1 MENQQTDLQTVGE
14 NFRTL
19 QTKRANAQ
27 IELRNLEM
35 ELQQTEFRKA
45 IQEKRME
52 VAELEKKESEMKANI
67 MNWMLQN
74 QLKSIEF
81 TFQKFT
87 VKKNPWSL
95 VIEDE
100 SKIPDE
106 FKKEKVEIVIDK
118 KAIKDKI
125 ANGENVDGASVT
137 YSHSL
142 VITPK

>member
-100 SKIPDE
+100 SKIPNE

>member
-52 VAELEKKESEMKANI
+52 VAELEKKESEMKSNI

>member
-1 MENQQTDLQTVGE
+1 MENQQTDLQMVGE

-100 SKIPDE
+100 SKIPNE

>member
-1 MENQQTDLQTVGE
+1 MENQQTDLQMVGE

-35 ELQQTEFRKA
+35 ELQQTEFRKQ

>member
-1 MENQQTDLQTVGE
+1 MENQQTDLQIVGE

-118 KAIKDKI
+118 KAIKEKI
-125 ANGENVDGASVT
+125 QNWENVDGAIVN
-137 YSHSL
+137 YWHSL

>member
-1 MENQQTDLQTVGE
+1 MENQQTDLQMVGE

-52 VAELEKKESEMKANI
+52 VAELEKKESEMKTNI

>member
-1 MENQQTDLQTVGE
+1 MENQQTDLQMVGE

>member
-1 MENQQTDLQTVGE
+1 MENQQTDLQMVGE

-45 IQEKRME
+45 IQEKKME

-125 ANGENVDGASVT
+125 TNGENVDGASVT

>member
-1 MENQQTDLQTVGE
+1 MENQQTDLQTFGE
-14 NFRTL
+14 NYRTI
-19 QTKRANAQ
+19 QTSRAKAQ
-27 IELRNLEM
+27 LELRDMEA
-35 ELQQTEFRKA
+35 ELQQTEFRKQ
-45 IQEKRME
+45 IQAKRME
-52 VAELEKKESEMKANI
+52 VAELEKKESEIKQNI
-67 MNWMLQN
+67 VNWMLQN

-106 FKKEKVEIVIDK
+106 FKKEKTEIVIDK

-125 ANGENVDGASVT
+125 SSGENVDGASIK
-137 YSHSL
+137 SSFSL

>member
-27 IELRNLEM
+27 MELRDLEM
-35 ELQQTEFRKA
+35 ELQQTEFRKQ
-45 IQEKRME
+45 IQAKRME
-52 VAELEKKESEMKANI
+52 VAELEKKENDMKQNI
-67 MNWMLQN
+67 VNSMLQN

-106 FKKEKVEIVIDK
+106 FKKEKTEIVIDK

-125 ANGENVDGASVT
+125 QNGENVDGASIK
-137 YSHSL
+137 SSFSL

>member
-1 MENQQTDLQTVGE
+1 MENQQTDLQMVGE

-19 QTKRANAQ
+19 QTKRATAQ

>member
-1 MENQQTDLQTVGE
+1 MENQQTDLQMVGE

-81 TFQKFT
+81 TFQKCT

>member
-1 MENQQTDLQTVGE
+1 MENQQTDLQMVGE

-87 VKKNPWSL
+87 VKKNPWLL

>member
-1 MENQQTDLQTVGE
+1 MENEQTDLQTFGE

-27 IELRNLEM
+27 MELRDLEM
-35 ELQQTEFRKA
+35 ELQQTEFRKQ
-45 IQEKRME
+45 IQAKKME
-52 VAELEKKESEMKANI
+52 VAELEKKETEMKQQI
-67 MNWMLQN
+67 VNWMLQN

-95 VIEDE
+95 LIEDE

-106 FKKEKVEIVIDK
+106 FKKEKTEIVIDK

-125 ANGENVDGASVT
+125 QNGENVDGAMIT

>member
-1 MENQQTDLQTVGE
+1 MENQQTDLQTFGE
-14 NFRTL
+14 NYRTI
-19 QTKRANAQ
+19 QTSRAKAQ
-27 IELRNLEM
+27 LELRDMEA
-35 ELQQTEFRKA
+35 ELQQTEFRKQ
-45 IQEKRME
+45 IQAKRME
-52 VAELEKKESEMKANI
+52 VAELEKKESEIKQNI
-67 MNWMLQN
+67 VNWMLQN

-100 SKIPDE
+100 SKIPDA
-106 FKKEKVEIVIDK
+106 FKKEKTEIVIDK

-125 ANGENVDGASVT
+125 QNGENVDGASIK
-137 YSHSL
+137 SSFSL

>member
-1 MENQQTDLQTVGE
+1 MENQQTDLQMVGE

-52 VAELEKKESEMKANI
+52 VAELEKKESEMKENI

>member
-1 MENQQTDLQTVGE
+1 MENQQTDLQTFGE
-14 NFRTL
+14 NYRTI
-19 QTKRANAQ
+19 QTSRAKAQ
-27 IELRNLEM
+27 LELRDMEA
-35 ELQQTEFRKA
+35 ELQQTEFRKQ
-45 IQEKRME
+45 IQAKRME
-52 VAELEKKESEMKANI
+52 VAELEKKESEIKQNI
-67 MNWMLQN
+67 VNWMLQN

-106 FKKEKVEIVIDK
+106 FKKEKTEIVIDK

-125 ANGENVDGASVT
+125 ANGENVDGASIK
-137 YSHSL
+137 SSFSL

>member
-27 IELRNLEM
+27 MELRDLEM
-35 ELQQTEFRKA
+35 ELQQTEFRKQ
-45 IQEKRME
+45 IQAKRME
-52 VAELEKKESEMKANI
+52 VAELEKKENDMKQNI
-67 MNWMLQN
+67 VNSMLEN

-106 FKKEKVEIVIDK
+106 FKKEKTEIVIDK

-125 ANGENVDGASVT
+125 QNGENVDGASIK
-137 YSHSL
+137 SSFSL

>member
-19 QTKRANAQ
+19 QTKRAKAQ
-27 IELRNLEM
+27 MELRDLEM
-35 ELQQTEFRKA
+35 ELQQTEFRQK
-45 IQEKRME
+45 IQEKKRE
-52 VAELEKKESEMKANI
+52 VAEREEKENATKQMIVNG
-67 MNWMLQN
+67 MLQN

-100 SKIPDE
+100 TKIPNE
-106 FKKEKVEIVIDK
+106 FKKEKTEVVIDK
-118 KAIKDKI
+118 KAIKEKI
-125 ANGENVDGASVT
+125 ANGENVDGAKIT
-137 YSHSL
+137 FSHSL
-142 VITPK
+142 IITPK

>member
-1 MENQQTDLQTVGE
+1 MENQQKDLQTFGE
-14 NFRTL
+14 NYRTI
-19 QTKRANAQ
+19 QTSRAKAQ
-27 IELRNLEM
+27 LELRDMEA
-35 ELQQTEFRKA
+35 ELQQTEFRKQ
-45 IQEKRME
+45 IQAKRME
-52 VAELEKKESEMKANI
+52 VAELEKKESEIKQNI
-67 MNWMLQN
+67 VNWMLQN

-106 FKKEKVEIVIDK
+106 FKKEKTEIVIDK

-125 ANGENVDGASVT
+125 ASGENVDGASIK
-137 YSHSL
+137 SSFSL

>member
-1 MENQQTDLQTVGE
+1 MENQQTDLQTFGE
-14 NFRTL
+14 NYRTI
-19 QTKRANAQ
+19 QTSRAKAQ
-27 IELRNLEM
+27 LELRDMEA
-35 ELQQTEFRKA
+35 ELQQTEFRKQ
-45 IQEKRME
+45 IQAKRME
-52 VAELEKKESEMKANI
+52 VAELEKKESEIKQNI
-67 MNWMLQN
+67 VNWMLQN

-106 FKKEKVEIVIDK
+106 FKKEKTEIVIDK

-125 ANGENVDGASVT
+125 QNGENVDGASIK
-137 YSHSL
+137 SSFSL

>member
-1 MENQQTDLQTVGE
+1 MENQQTDLQTFGE
-14 NFRTL
+14 NYRTI
-19 QTKRANAQ
+19 QTSRAKAQ
-27 IELRNLEM
+27 LELRDMES
-35 ELQQTEFRKA
+35 ELQQTEFRKQ
-45 IQEKRME
+45 IQAKRME
-52 VAELEKKESEMKANI
+52 VAELEKKESEIKQNI
-67 MNWMLQN
+67 VNWMLQN

-106 FKKEKVEIVIDK
+106 FKKEKTEIVIDK

-125 ANGENVDGASVT
+125 ANGENVDGASIK
-137 YSHSL
+137 SSFSL

>member
-1 MENQQTDLQTVGE
+1 MENQQTDLQMVGE

-125 ANGENVDGASVT
+125 ANGENVDGVSVT

>member
-1 MENQQTDLQTVGE
+1 MENEQTDLQTFGE

-27 IELRNLEM
+27 MELRDLEM
-35 ELQQTEFRKA
+35 ELQQTEFRKQ
-45 IQEKRME
+45 IQAKKME
-52 VAELEKKESEMKANI
+52 VAELEKKETEMKQQI
-67 MNWMLQN
+67 VNWMLQN

-106 FKKEKVEIVIDK
+106 FKKEKTEIVIDK

-125 ANGENVDGASVT
+125 QNGENMKAVS
-137 YSHSL
+137 
-142 VITPK
+142 

>member
-27 IELRNLEM
+27 MELRDLEM
-35 ELQQTEFRKA
+35 ELQQTEFRKQ
-45 IQEKRME
+45 IQAKRME
-52 VAELEKKESEMKANI
+52 VAELEKKENDMKQNI
-67 MNWMLQN
+67 VNSMLQN

-106 FKKEKVEIVIDK
+106 FKKEKTEIVIDK
-118 KAIKDKI
+118 KAIKEKI
-125 ANGENVDGASVT
+125 QNGETIDGASIRSS
-137 YSHSL
+137 YSL
-142 VITPK
+142 QITPK

>member
-1 MENQQTDLQTVGE
+1 MENQQTDLQMVGE

-27 IELRNLEM
+27 IELSNLEM

>member
-1 MENQQTDLQTVGE
+1 MENQQTDLQMVGE

-52 VAELEKKESEMKANI
+52 VAELEKKESEMKSNI

>member
-1 MENQQTDLQTVGE
+1 MENKQTDLQVSGE

-35 ELQQTEFRKA
+35 ELQQTEFRQK
-45 IQEKRME
+45 IQEKKLE
-52 VAELEKKESEMKANI
+52 VAELVQKEEDMKQNI
-67 MNWMLQN
+67 LNSMVEN

-87 VKKNPWSL
+87 VKKNPWAL
-95 VIEDE
+95 VIQDE
-100 SKIPDE
+100 SKIPEE
-106 FKKEKVEIVIDK
+106 FKKEKIEIVIDK
-118 KAIKDKI
+118 KAIKEKI
-125 ANGENVDGASVT
+125 QNWENVDGAVVN
-137 YSHSL
+137 YWHSL

>member
-1 MENQQTDLQTVGE
+1 MENQQTDLQMVGE

-27 IELRNLEM
+27 IELSNLEM

-52 VAELEKKESEMKANI
+52 VAELEKKESEIKQNI
-67 MNWMLQN
+67 VNWMLQN

-106 FKKEKVEIVIDK
+106 FKKEKTEIVIDK

-125 ANGENVDGASVT
+125 ANGENVDGASIK
-137 YSHSL
+137 SSFSL

>member
-1 MENQQTDLQTVGE
+1 MENQQTDLQTFGE

-27 IELRNLEM
+27 MELRDLEM
-35 ELQQTEFRKA
+35 ELQQTEFRKQ
-45 IQEKRME
+45 IQAKKME
-52 VAELEKKESEMKANI
+52 VAELEKKETEMKQQI
-67 MNWMLQN
+67 VNWMLQN

-106 FKKEKVEIVIDK
+106 FKKEKTEIVIDK

-125 ANGENVDGASVT
+125 QNGENVDGAMIT

>member
-1 MENQQTDLQTVGE
+1 MENQQTDLQTFGE
-14 NFRTL
+14 NYRTI
-19 QTKRANAQ
+19 QTSRAKAQ
-27 IELRNLEM
+27 LELRDMEA
-35 ELQQTEFRKA
+35 ELQQTEFRKQ
-45 IQEKRME
+45 IQAKRME
-52 VAELEKKESEMKANI
+52 VAELEKKESEIKQNI
-67 MNWMLQN
+67 VNWMLQN

-106 FKKEKVEIVIDK
+106 FKKEKTEIVIDK

-125 ANGENVDGASVT
+125 VSGENVDGASIK
-137 YSHSL
+137 SSFSL

>member
-1 MENQQTDLQTVGE
+1 MENQQTDLQMVGE

-81 TFQKFT
+81 MFQKFT